1 MKKIICIAV
10 FKILFLACGNAQSNA
25 RPKFVIPAYHQA
37 SLITATPSVNPACSF
52 GNFTI
57 AEEPGNKMLI
67 FLNNEPFLKFKATPK
82 KIILVSAQLSFTDL
96 VENTINSV
104 KDGLLNKYDDHITEL
119 FRDAPSLVSLK
130 CSIGF

>member
-1 MKKIICIAV
+1 MKNLICIAV
-10 FKILFLACGNAQSNA
+10 CKIFLLAGVNAQSNA
-25 RPKFVIPAYHQA
+25 KPRFVIPAYHEV
-37 SLITATPSVNPACSF
+37 SLITNTSSVNHACSF
-52 GNFTI
+52 SHFTL
-57 AEEPGNKMLI
+57 AQEPGNKMLI

-104 KDGLLNKYDDHITEL
+104 KDGLLNKYDEHITEL